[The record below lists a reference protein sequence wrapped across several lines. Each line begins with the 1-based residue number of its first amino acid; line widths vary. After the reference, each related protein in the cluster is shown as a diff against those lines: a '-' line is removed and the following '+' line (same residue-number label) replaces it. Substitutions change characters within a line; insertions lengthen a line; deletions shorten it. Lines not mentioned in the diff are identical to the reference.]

1 MKPTKHDRRHPI
13 LITGAE
19 LEELQKQTYLMAESF
34 GLDRRID
41 RYKGKRPITLYRWDL
56 ECLLDVLDT
65 VLVDPEEYPSHDSPE
80 YVALKH
86 LHARLRREYD
96 EAYSS

>member
-1 MKPTKHDRRHPI
+1 MKPGKLDRRFQI

-19 LEELQKQTYLMAESF
+19 LEELQKHTYLMAESF

-41 RYKGKRPITLYRWDL
+41 RYKGKRPVTLYRWDL

-65 VLVDPEEYPSHDSPE
+65 VLVDPEEYPSYDSPE
-80 YVALKH
+80 YLTLKS
-86 LHARLRREYD
+86 LHERLRREYD
-96 EAYSS
+96 EAYS